1 MLEYIIKYDPRADA
15 LYVKLKDGKVADIE
29 EVGEGVI
36 VDYDDKGEVIGI
48 ELLEFSKK
56 RIDLGELIV
65 KGLNGQAKNAL
76 GFSLPH

>member
-1 MLEYIIKYDPRADA
+1 MLEYIIKYDPGADA
-15 LYVKLKDGKVADIE
+15 LYIKLKEGKIADSE

-48 ELLEFSKK
+48 ELIEFSKK

-65 KGLNGQAKNAL
+65 KGLNVAAITK
-76 GFSLPH
+76 